1 LTSGILYD
9 IIYIKTRREKEMK
22 ETIYDYITD
31 SIVPIKEASNEALKK
46 YINETL
52 DDGYI
57 EHNKIM
63 ACMVELKK
71 RG

>member
-1 LTSGILYD
+1 
-9 IIYIKTRREKEMK
+9 MK
-22 ETIYDYITD
+22 ETIYDYLTNT
-31 SIVPIKEASNEALKK
+31 IVPIKEASDEVLKK

-63 ACMVELKK
+63 ACMSELKK
-71 RG
+71 RDFQKNGRAG

>member
-1 LTSGILYD
+1 MKE
-9 IIYIKTRREKEMK
+9 IIYDHLTN
-22 ETIYDYITD
+22 

-46 YINETL
+46 YIDETL

-63 ACMVELKK
+63 ACMIELKK

>member
-1 LTSGILYD
+1 
-9 IIYIKTRREKEMK
+9 MK
-22 ETIYDYITD
+22 LVIYDYVTN

-63 ACMVELKK
+63 ACMNELEK